1 MDLSSERC
9 GERANGLPD
18 ELHVCPIW
26 RVTPRLL
33 NKANICTT
41 TVIKMV
47 SILTCLNVLFVC
59 IPMKVAKKICG
70 LYFLN
75 VFLVLLGQRQCRADG
90 LRVEL
95 IDHPSTCSV
104 LQSFTIVTFLCYCW
118 GKKNKTITICNKF
131 KNIYFEGSWLNF
143 FLSSITFYSPLC
155 TPIFYSYWFVPCIY
169 FKQLLACV
177 FINCIGVSNLNGRS
191 NQYYT
196 SSLKTKENMNF
207 PVLLFKITFTNFL
220 NCGGRWK
227 KYILKAI
234 YTQSCMMTGP

>member
-47 SILTCLNVLFVC
+47 SILTCLNVLFVS
-59 IPMKVAKKICG
+59 IPTKVAKKICG

-90 LRVEL
+90 LRAEL

-104 LQSFTIVTFLCYCW
+104 LQSFKIVTFLCYCW
-118 GKKNKTITICNKF
+118 GEKI
-131 KNIYFEGSWLNF
+131 G
-143 FLSSITFYSPLC
+143 
-155 TPIFYSYWFVPCIY
+155 
-169 FKQLLACV
+169 QLQCV
-177 FINCIGVSNLNGRS
+177 TNL
-191 NQYYT
+191 
-196 SSLKTKENMNF
+196 
-207 PVLLFKITFTNFL
+207 
-220 NCGGRWK
+220 K
-227 KYILKAI
+227 KYILKAADLI
-234 YTQSCMMTGP
+234 FFWLLVFLVQHPILFTSVHFLYVIGLCRVFISNSC